1 MKKVMFAA
9 LAVATVA
16 ALAGPAVAGD
26 VRVRVKG
33 PCSARSEWEM
43 RLEDRGSTLRVRWDV
58 DSGVVG
64 ETWNMALSHNGTQIA
79 NTSRTTNANGE
90 AELRL
95 RGVTDRAGTDSF
107 AGTASNP
114 ATGETCSGSA
124 SI

>member
-1 MKKVMFAA
+1 MRKAIIAMVSV
-9 LAVATVA
+9 AVLGS
-16 ALAGPAVAGD
+16 LAGPAAARD
-26 VRVRVKG
+26 DRVRVKG
-33 PCSARSEWEM
+33 PCSANSEWEM

-64 ETWNMALSHNGTQIA
+64 ETWNMALTHNGQEIA
-79 NTSRTTNANGE
+79 NTTRTTNANGE

-95 RGVTDRAGTDSF
+95 RGVPDLEGTDSF

>member
-1 MKKVMFAA
+1 
-9 LAVATVA
+9 
-16 ALAGPAVAGD
+16 
-26 VRVRVKG
+26 
-33 PCSARSEWEM
+33 M

-64 ETWNMALSHNGTQIA
+64 ETWNMTLTHNGQQIA
-79 NTSRTTNANGE
+79 NTTRTTNANGE

-95 RGVTDRAGTDSF
+95 RGVPDTEGTDSF